1 MLVWTKYQI
10 TQHRGKSVKL
20 FSKLELEGQIAQY
33 SVNKM
38 SNYSAQW
45 KDNVKLLITV
55 EIKGQNTRYSGKSM
69 SDYSV
74 WWNRR
79 SDYSVQ

>member
-1 MLVWTKYQI
+1 
-10 TQHRGKSVKL
+10 
-20 FSKLELEGQIAQY
+20 LELEGQIAQY

-74 WWNRR
+74 
-79 SDYSVQ
+79 